1 MSDTP
6 VAMAFLR
13 KYKMES
19 AKLSDY
25 GCKRAH
31 DCGMAIEQVDPLS

>member
-6 VAMAFLR
+6 VAIAFLR

-19 AKLSDY
+19 AKLS
-25 GCKRAH
+25 GCKGAH